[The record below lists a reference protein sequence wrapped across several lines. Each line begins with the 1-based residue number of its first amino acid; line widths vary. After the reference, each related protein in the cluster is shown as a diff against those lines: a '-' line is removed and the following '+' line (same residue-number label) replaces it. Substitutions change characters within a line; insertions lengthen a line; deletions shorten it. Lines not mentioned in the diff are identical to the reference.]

1 MSLQIIGLPSN
12 FVKMQ
17 QLLGVVETAKKYHVY
32 FAADVRIE
40 VVFATIRES
49 FV

>member
-17 QLLGVVETAKKYHVY
+17 RLLGVVEAAKKYHVY

-40 VVFATIRES
+40 VVFATFRES